1 MWLNHPLLGQKSKKE
16 KSINYI
22 RVVKNNCNYIA
33 HSLLRNLS
41 FEERAK
47 IIGIPYQS
55 QILFWDFVDPEVNS
69 QIFCLDIPMEITC
82 FEFCPT
88 NENQLI
94 CSLISGQL
102 IIYEFKD
109 LMGIMSGKY
118 LSDNTNKKCN

>member
-1 MWLNHPLLGQKSKKE
+1 M
-16 KSINYI
+16 
-22 RVVKNNCNYIA
+22 
-33 HSLLRNLS
+33 RNLT

-69 QIFCLDIPMEITC
+69 QIFCLEIPMEITC

-94 CSLISGQL
+94 GALISGQM
-102 IIYEFKD
+102 IIYEFKE
-109 LMGIMSGKY
+109 LMGILNGKY
-118 LSDNTNKKCN
+118 LSENANKKSKYLKSFNT

>member
-1 MWLNHPLLGQKSKKE
+1 V
-16 KSINYI
+16 NYI
-22 RVVKNNCNYIA
+22 RLVKNDCVYIA
-33 HSLLRNLS
+33 HSLMRNLT

-69 QIFCLDIPMEITC
+69 LVFLLEIPMEITC

-94 CSLISGQL
+94 CGLISGQL
-102 IIYEFKD
+102 IIYEIKD
-109 LMGIMSGKY
+109 LIGILKGNY
-118 LSDNTNKKCN
+118 ISDSMNKKSN